1 MKKEKQKQK
10 RYRKLHFM
18 GVLQNRRSILIRT
31 YKHYNFY
38 IQWEQ
43 KQSVTGTRTI
53 KLEIYGSG
61 WNVFSFCLKLGVG
74 NWLIFLNSPG
84 SWWFVSGDGQKKT
97 RLNHSRGPPTWLL
110 ANIRMSFFS
119 FGNLSS
125 LPASLAVSR
134 SRSARFNSRAIIPG
148 ISCSRAIQS
157 RAIWDLMSSSKARWL

>member
-61 WNVFSFCLKLGVG
+61 WNVFLAWSWELVTGWYFLTALVADGSFLV
-74 NWLIFLNSPG
+74 I
-84 SWWFVSGDGQKKT
+84 GQKKT
-97 RLNHSRGPPTWLL
+97 RLYHSRGPPTWLL